1 MIFLYKAFFDQWINR
16 VWITVQDRIFG
27 SQPKPF
33 EFQALL
39 PETGL
44 PGRRS

>member
-16 VWITVQDRIFG
+16 GWIAAQDRIFG
-27 SQPKPF
+27 SQPEPV
-33 EFQALL
+33 EFPALL
-39 PETGL
+39 QETGL